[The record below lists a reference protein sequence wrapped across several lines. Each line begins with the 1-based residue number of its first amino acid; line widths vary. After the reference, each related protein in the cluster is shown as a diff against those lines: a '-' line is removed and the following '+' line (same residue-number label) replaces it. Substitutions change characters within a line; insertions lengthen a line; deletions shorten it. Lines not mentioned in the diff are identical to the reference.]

1 MVRIKYKIYT
11 LSARAVLSYAKER
24 NDGIYSI
31 SLDSTATEKCR
42 VYSALHEQE
51 DNALFFQTMCVLH
64 GNDFDIVNI
73 PLHFSY
79 TEIFKLPALVS
90 HSIAFS

>member
-1 MVRIKYKIYT
+1 MGST
-11 LSARAVLSYAKER
+11 LIVVLNTFHHLIVALDFKNLLLFIAWVLDFLNLLYQL
-24 NDGIYSI
+24 I
-31 SLDSTATEKCR
+31 SFS
-42 VYSALHEQE
+42 
-51 DNALFFQTMCVLH
+51 
-64 GNDFDIVNI
+64 DIVNI